1 MTVDEEFTY
10 QSKQPPATVL
20 LGSLAWIG
28 LHCIGHRCMQYVLRS
43 TSLDSWMY
51 LSGQIRT
58 FLRCSSTHSICA
70 RMPLD
75 AMFGRQLELK
85 QCQTF
90 EINEFWTANA
100 MMNDSFSSHQI
111 LPVGLQLGLE
121 ISQEIC
127 EICIWMQMQ
136 TLIKI
141 RFIVEIGLDMP
152 NILLLQANILSD
164 LLTSGRPTSACSII
178 Q

>member
-1 MTVDEEFTY
+1 
-10 QSKQPPATVL
+10 
-20 LGSLAWIG
+20 
-28 LHCIGHRCMQYVLRS
+28 
-43 TSLDSWMY
+43 
-51 LSGQIRT
+51 
-58 FLRCSSTHSICA
+58 
-70 RMPLD
+70 
-75 AMFGRQLELK
+75 MFGRQLELK

-127 EICIWMQMQ
+127 EICVWMQMQ

-141 RFIVEIGLDMP
+141 RYIVEIGLDMP

-164 LLTSGRPTSACSII
+164 LLTSDIRV
-178 Q
+178 